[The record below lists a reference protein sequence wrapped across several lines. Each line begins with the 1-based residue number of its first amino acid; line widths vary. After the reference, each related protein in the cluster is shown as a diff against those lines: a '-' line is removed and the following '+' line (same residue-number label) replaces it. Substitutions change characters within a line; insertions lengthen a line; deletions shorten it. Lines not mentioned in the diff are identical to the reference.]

1 MIFEDFHVHSSF
13 CDGKNTLE
21 EMVRAAIDLNMAR
34 MGFSG
39 HAYTAF
45 NNTYCMSLEHTKQYA
60 EDIALLKEK
69 YKDKIE
75 ILCGLEMDYFSEEPQ
90 IETDYRIGSVH
101 FVKSGENYLEVDN
114 GEAIFANDVK
124 QYFNGDFYAYAKEYF
139 ALVGDVIAKTKA
151 DIVGHFDLVT
161 KFNEGGR
168 FFDTAKP
175 EYVAAAKNAIDRL
188 IPFGK
193 PFEINTGAISRGY
206 RKEAYPEL
214 QLLRYIA
221 EKGGRV
227 ILSSDSHSAE
237 MLCFEFEKY
246 EALAKELGF
255 ADLKF

>member
-21 EMVRAAIDLNMAR
+21 EMVRAAVDLNMTR
-34 MGFSG
+34 IGFSG
-39 HAYTAF
+39 HAYMGF
-45 NNTYCMSLEHTKQYA
+45 ECEYCMTKEDTLRYA
-60 EDIALLKEK
+60 ADISELKVK
-69 YKDKIE
+69 YKDKIK

-114 GEAIFANDVK
+114 SAEIFVSDVK
-124 QYFNGDFYAYAKEYF
+124 QYFDGDFYAYAKEYF
-139 ALVGDVIAKTKA
+139 VLVGGVIAKTKA

-168 FFDTAKP
+168 FFDTANS

-188 IPFGK
+188 ISFEK
-193 PFEINTGAISRGY
+193 PFEVNTGAISRGY

-227 ILSSDSHSAE
+227 VLSSDSHSAE
-237 MLCFEFEKY
+237 TLCFEFEKY
-246 EALAKELGF
+246 ELLAKELGF
-255 ADLKF
+255 ADLQF